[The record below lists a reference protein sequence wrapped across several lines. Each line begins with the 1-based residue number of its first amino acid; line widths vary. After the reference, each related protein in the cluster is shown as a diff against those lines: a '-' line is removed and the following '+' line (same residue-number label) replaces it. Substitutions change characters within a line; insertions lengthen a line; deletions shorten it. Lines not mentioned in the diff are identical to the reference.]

1 MSVTAYELWYGH
13 VVVEDDVAAEHP
25 FGETLP

>member
-1 MSVTAYELWYGH
+1 MSVTAYRTVGGH
-13 VVVEDDVAAEHP
+13 VVVDDVAAEHP